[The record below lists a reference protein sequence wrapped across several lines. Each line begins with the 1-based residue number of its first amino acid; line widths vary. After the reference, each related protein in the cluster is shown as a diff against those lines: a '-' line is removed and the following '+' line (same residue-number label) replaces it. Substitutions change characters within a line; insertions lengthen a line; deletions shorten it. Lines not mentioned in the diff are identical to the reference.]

1 MSVINFK
8 ISETLDKQLNK
19 IIRQKGFQ
27 SKAELFRFAVFNY
40 INSLK
45 KFSDEDEE
53 FAYLESK
60 LARLL
65 TKKFSGRKLPSLR
78 KQLQKV

>member
-8 ISETLDKQLNK
+8 ISETLDEQLDK
-19 IIRQKGFQ
+19 IIKQKGFQ
-27 SKAELFRFAVFNY
+27 SKAELFRFAVFSY
-40 INSLK
+40 ISSLN
-45 KFSDEDEE
+45 KFSNEDEE

-65 TKKFSGRKLPSLR
+65 TKKYKGKKLPSLR
-78 KQLQKV
+78 KQLERV

>member
-8 ISETLDKQLNK
+8 VSDTLDEELNK
-19 IIRQKGFQ
+19 IIREKGFQ

-40 INSLK
+40 MSSIR
-45 KFSDEDEE
+45 KFSDQDEE
-53 FAYLESK
+53 FAYLEAK

-65 TKKFSGRKLPSLR
+65 SRKLVKKKLPSLK
-78 KQLQKV
+78 KQLESI